1 MFDLHDSSITVQVWT
16 SCGNICKLS
25 LQAIVTVSLSIEKK
39 NENNHHLL
47 VSQLK
52 VESERD
58 FSLSS
63 LYVRKTNCVI
73 WGILFKELEILR
85 TNLNI
90 LIIMISGND
99 KKNRFPMTLFW
110 HISLKKFFESSIP
123 FSISQAPL
131 GAMFSQVLS
140 NGRDSI
146 YKGSGAYF

>member
-1 MFDLHDSSITVQVWT
+1 M
-16 SCGNICKLS
+16 
-25 LQAIVTVSLSIEKK
+25 
-39 NENNHHLL
+39 
-47 VSQLK
+47 
-52 VESERD
+52 
-58 FSLSS
+58 
-63 LYVRKTNCVI
+63 
-73 WGILFKELEILR
+73 LFKELEILR

-131 GAMFSQVLS
+131 GAMISQVLS
-140 NGRDSI
+140 NGRDSN